1 MFSADL
7 TCRLT
12 YRRVLDNS
20 PSKDNQ
26 SQDDG
31 EPSSHSSKS
40 LSIAGSDPERKRAN
54 SQEMSVDDDVKQYTR
69 VQILTQ
75 KVLEEEDEYFRIRY
89 RQSTAPLQISSAVPK
104 RRVAQ
109 AKKRKYLNPMGPMIL
124 LHQGIESLHARHSVS
139 STSPPERSRGAT
151 TCTQCNSQSYARWRS
166 SPSTKLLDKK
176 TRSSARQH
184 YCTPSNPAGFYCM
197 AAQAEKPFI
206 AGIRDCLHRQARN
219 GAGVFRRCPFGC

>member
-12 YRRVLDNS
+12 YRRILDIS

-26 SQDDG
+26 SQDDE

-40 LSIAGSDPERKRAN
+40 LSIAGSDPERKRAD
-54 SQEMSVDDDVKQYTR
+54 SQERSVDDDIKQYTR

-75 KVLEEEDEYFRIRY
+75 KVLEEEDGYFRIRY

-109 AKKRKYLNPMGPMIL
+109 AKKRKHLNPMGPMIL
-124 LHQGIESLHARHSVS
+124 LHQGIESLHASHSVS
-139 STSPPERSRGAT
+139 STSPPNLSRGAT
-151 TCTQCNSQSYARWRS
+151 MCTQCKSQSYASWRS
-166 SPSTKLLDKK
+166 SPSVKLLDRK
-176 TRSSARQH
+176 TRSSARQ
-184 YCTPSNPAGFYCM
+184 YA
-197 AAQAEKPFI
+197 
-206 AGIRDCLHRQARN
+206 
-219 GAGVFRRCPFGC
+219 V